1 MPNMQ
6 DIKARMAA
14 ASKIPSKMPSHVID
28 LSLADSEAILPD
40 TQYVGRIV
48 SARLINSN
56 PALTDR
62 AAKIDVCIEILGN
75 EEERIGAIND
85 YLYLSVRS
93 LRRLKEFLLSAGL
106 EAEAKSKT
114 LDAGLLCDNLPGRLV
129 TLMTRESLRPGDR
142 GTEITV
148 ASYMAFQ
155 SEMEVV

>member
-1 MPNMQ
+1 MPDIK

-14 ASKIPSKMPSHVID
+14 SKITPKAHVID

-40 TQYVGRIV
+40 TQYVGRII
-48 SARLINSN
+48 SARLINPN

-62 AAKIDVCIEILGN
+62 VAKVDLCLEILGDQ
-75 EEERIGAIND
+75 EERIGALND

-106 EAEAKSKT
+106 EDEASSKT
-114 LDAGLLCDNLPGRLV
+114 LDVGALCDVLPGRLV
-129 TLMTRESLRPGDR
+129 TLITRKTLLPGDR

-148 ASYMAFQ
+148 ASYTTYQTETA
-155 SEMEVV
+155 VL